1 MEEKDY
7 KKLWDELKKQLEG
20 NVEYYKKGIMC
31 SLSESSWGESI
42 TKDVLTLMEKLE
54 DGKDLDEE
62 LDEEDEDDEDILLAE
77 LIYNMRSKELEDK
90 NEWYRSNDGCG
101 NY

>member
-20 NVEYYKKGIMC
+20 NVEYYKKGVMC
-31 SLSESSWGESI
+31 SLAESSWGESI

-54 DGKDLDEE
+54 DGKDLE
-62 LDEEDEDDEDILLAE
+62 EEDEDDEEPLLAE
-77 LIYNMRSKELEDK
+77 LIYNMQSKELEDK
-90 NEWYRSNDGCG
+90 NE
-101 NY
+101 